1 MYMLAFANDEVA
13 TNGQLVAREI
23 SEMMLTL
30 VLTCLL
36 LQEIHQ
42 TLREQIKLIPPA
54 LPFEGHSYD
63 AKMDFEITKMQTH
76 SVRARL
82 GRLLAHIEQQQLAFQ
97 QQATNV

>member
-1 MYMLAFANDEVA
+1 
-13 TNGQLVAREI
+13 
-23 SEMMLTL
+23 MMLTL
-30 VLTCLL
+30 VLALSL
-36 LQEIHQ
+36 AAQEIHQ

-97 QQATNV
+97 QQATTTSNV

>member
-1 MYMLAFANDEVA
+1 
-13 TNGQLVAREI
+13 
-23 SEMMLTL
+23 MMLTL
-30 VLTCLL
+30 VLTLSL
-36 LQEIHQ
+36 AAQEIHQ